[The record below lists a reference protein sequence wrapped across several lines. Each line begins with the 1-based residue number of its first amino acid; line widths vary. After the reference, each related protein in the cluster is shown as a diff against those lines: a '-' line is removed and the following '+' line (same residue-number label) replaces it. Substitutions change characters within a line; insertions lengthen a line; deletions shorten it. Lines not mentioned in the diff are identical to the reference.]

1 MVSSCSITDTATT
14 QTLLEVFKTHNYL
27 LDPHGAV
34 AYNALQSY
42 LHINPNHKGLL
53 LETAHP
59 IKFYDVV
66 EPIIN
71 QPIAIPP
78 AIKAQLKATK
88 NSIKINAGFQHLKNY
103 LMP

>member
-1 MVSSCSITDTATT
+1 LSAVNQSY
-14 QTLLEVFKTHNYL
+14 HYL

-34 AYNALQSY
+34 AYKSLKNYQQESAGESGY
-42 LHINPNHKGLL
+42 I

-71 QPIAIPP
+71 QFIEAPDEV
-78 AIKAQLKATK
+78 KALLNEKKESILMMPVYGALK
-88 NSIKINAGFQHLKNY
+88 SY
-103 LMP
+103 LMK